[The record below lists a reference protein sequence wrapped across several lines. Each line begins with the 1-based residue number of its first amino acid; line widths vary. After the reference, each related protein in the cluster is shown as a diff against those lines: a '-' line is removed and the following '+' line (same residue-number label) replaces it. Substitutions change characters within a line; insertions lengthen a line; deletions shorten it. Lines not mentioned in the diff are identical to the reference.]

1 MDSKTEIAPASRLR
15 WLMISL
21 VFAATVVLYID
32 RQALAVV
39 APVLGRQ
46 FHMSNVAYSRVVFAF
61 MLAYTISNGCS
72 GAFLDRVGTKIGYA
86 VCMGWW
92 AVAALLHAL
101 ASGPLS
107 LGVCRFLLGIGEAA
121 NWPAG
126 VKVVAEWFPV
136 RERALAS
143 GIFNS
148 GSAIGAVAGPP
159 LAVWVVV
166 RFGWH
171 AAFLGVGALAILWL
185 AAWLLIYRSPA
196 TVENQRK
203 APPIPVMRLL
213 RTRWVSTFTLS
224 KVFSDPVWY
233 FYIFWFPKYLASARG
248 FDLLDIAKLAWVPF
262 ATADVGNLIG
272 GWLSSVLLRI
282 GIPALKSRKICVMFF
297 ATLAMSSIPA
307 VLCHNVYGAIA
318 LISLATLG
326 YTGALSNMLAMPADV
341 FPPNAVGSIWG
352 LASMGSGFGGM
363 IFSLA
368 TGWVVDHYSFTP
380 VFFGFGILPLIA
392 AAIVWTLPPGAHAN
406 Q

>member
-101 ASGPLS
+101 APGPLS
-107 LGVCRFLLGIGEAA
+107 LGVCRFLLG
-121 NWPAG
+121 
-126 VKVVAEWFPV
+126 
-136 RERALAS
+136 
-143 GIFNS
+143 
-148 GSAIGAVAGPP
+148 IGAVAGPP

-213 RTRWVSTFTLS
+213 RTRCVSTFPLS

-233 FYIFWFPKYLASARG
+233 FYIYWFPKYLASARG
-248 FDLLDIAKLAWVPF
+248 FDLLNIAKLAWVPF
-262 ATADVGNLIG
+262 ATADAGNLIG
-272 GWLSSVLLRI
+272 GWLS
-282 GIPALKSRKICVMFF
+282 
-297 ATLAMSSIPA
+297 
-307 VLCHNVYGAIA
+307 
-318 LISLATLG
+318 
-326 YTGALSNMLAMPADV
+326 
-341 FPPNAVGSIWG
+341 
-352 LASMGSGFGGM
+352 
-363 IFSLA
+363 
-368 TGWVVDHYSFTP
+368 
-380 VFFGFGILPLIA
+380 
-392 AAIVWTLPPGAHAN
+392 
-406 Q
+406 